1 MYDNENEL
9 TPSER
14 AAFDSL
20 PRERAPSD
28 LLEERVV
35 SELRT
40 RGMLSTPARRGSR
53 FSTAWRIAAA
63 IALFAGGVATGRF
76 ILAPAE
82 SPALPRA
89 VRVQASEPLRVD
101 RSADRTVNTV
111 RNPSVPVAH
120 KEMWL

>member
-14 AAFDSL
+14 AAFGSL

-35 SELRT
+35 SELRS
-40 RGMLSTPARRGSR
+40 RGMLSRATRRGAR
-53 FSTAWRIAAA
+53 FGTAWRIAAA
-63 IALFAGGVATGRF
+63 LALFAGGVATGRF
-76 ILAPAE
+76 ILAPKE
-82 SPALPRA
+82 SSAVPRA
-89 VRVQASEPLRVD
+89 GSVPASDPSRVD
-101 RSADRTVNTV
+101 RSTDRTVNTV
-111 RNPSVPVAH
+111 RNVSVPVAH